1 MRKKIIVTMLTG
13 LMGIMVLTGC
23 GDTKDKAKE
32 AKTKKVVDV
41 SEYESNEDM
50 FESET
55 FKVTIVK
62 RRGEGSLGNKCVNDF
77 IDMYIK
83 MGGEDATDPR
93 EFRIGTDEM
102 VIVEGIEEKQ
112 SK

>member
-32 AKTKKVVDV
+32 VKTKKVTDV
-41 SEYESNEDM
+41 LEYESHEDE
-50 FESET
+50 FVEET
-55 FKVTIVK
+55 FKVTII
-62 RRGEGSLGNKCVNDF
+62 RRKDSGSQGKKLVNDF
-77 IDMYIK
+77 IDLYIK
-83 MGGEDATDPR
+83 MGGEDPTDPR
-93 EFRIGTDEM
+93 EFRIDSNEM
-102 VIVEGIEEKQ
+102 VIIEGIADKQ